1 MPTISHVGICVSD
14 LNASL
19 RFYEHALGFQ
29 KAAALD
35 VGNEVA
41 DLVGLG
47 NDLRFTSQFLK
58 SGTTLIELI
67 AFSRPGTVTSEKTR
81 PMNLVG
87 LTHLSFR
94 VDDLQ
99 ETCERVRA
107 NGGRVV
113 EETSI
118 PWCGANGE
126 RGTIIFCLDPD
137 DTRIELMAI
146 PDSVR
151 FD

>member
-1 MPTISHVGICVSD
+1 MPVVSHVGICVSD
-14 LNASL
+14 LDKSL
-19 RFYEHALGFQ
+19 RFYEHALGFER
-29 KAAALD
+29 AAALD

-67 AFSRPGTVTSEKTR
+67 AFSRPGTVTSDTTR

-94 VDDLQ
+94 VDDI
-99 ETCERVRA
+99 EDVCARVRESH
-107 NGGRVV
+107 GTIL
-113 EETSI
+113 EESSI
-118 PWCGANGE
+118 PWTGANGE

-137 DTRIELMAI
+137 GTRVELMEI

-151 FD
+151 FG